1 MTKQIFRSDLHTPIK
16 IIFKEHPVG
25 SPDCSYSLP
34 DRIVPGGIFSSSC
47 PASLPALSSRR
58 YRNLS
63 RFGPIGT
70 LSAPDQNKD
79 CRHLTIALTFW
90 SLVSGLPGQPRYPRG
105 DPFPATSQNRPRA
118 IASLIFLPVR
128 QRQAK

>member
-1 MTKQIFRSDLHTPIK
+1 MTKQIFRSDLHTPSK
-16 IIFKEHPVG
+16 
-25 SPDCSYSLP
+25 SYSRNIPLEA
-34 DRIVPGGIFSSSC
+34 RIVHILFLTGLFQAVSFPAVA

-90 SLVSGLPGQPRYPRG
+90 SLVSGLPGQPRYPKG
-105 DPFPATSQNRPRA
+105 GPFPATSHDRLRA

-128 QRQAK
+128 QRQVK